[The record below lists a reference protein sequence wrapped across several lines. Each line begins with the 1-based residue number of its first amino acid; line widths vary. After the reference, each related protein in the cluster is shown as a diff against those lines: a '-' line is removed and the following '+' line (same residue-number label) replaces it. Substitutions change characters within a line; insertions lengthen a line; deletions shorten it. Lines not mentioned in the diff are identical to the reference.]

1 VNDIEIRAIFYDED
15 SRSKIREPF
24 IPLDN
29 TLGDPNWYEF
39 WPILDFLIRNDLKDD
54 VYYGFFSPK
63 FTEKTGHTPEAVI
76 SKVRENNSSEVF
88 LFSPAWCHLA
98 YFMNPWEQG
107 EIWHKGITLET
118 QTFLDYVNF
127 DLKLNTLVT
136 SRRTSVYSNYV
147 VAKKTY
153 WDKWK
158 DLAIKF
164 FFYANHPSGSLAR
177 LETSYG
183 DRKVPMKVFIQE
195 RIASIVLSNN
205 QFEVYVDNIT
215 SRITNIFEA
224 THENKDNLILC
235 DVIKDDIVRNGRSFG
250 KEMAYSEA
258 RKNVRLSKIN

>member
-1 VNDIEIRAIFYDED
+1 MNDIEIRAIFYDED

-88 LFSPAWCHLA
+88 LFSPEWCHLA

-107 EIWHKGITLET
+107 EFWHKGITLET
-118 QTFLDYVNF
+118 QKFLDYLNI
-127 DLKLNTLVT
+127 DLKLHRLLT
-136 SRRTSVYSNYV
+136 SRRTSVFSNYV
-147 VAKKTY
+147 VAKKAY
-153 WDKWK
+153 WDLWK

-164 FFYANHPSGSLAR
+164 FFYANHSSGSLVH

-183 DRKVPMKVFIQE
+183 FKKTPMKVFIQE
-195 RIASIVLSNN
+195 RLSSIILSTN
-205 QFEVYVDNIT
+205 QFEVYFDPTT
-215 SRITNIFEA
+215 SHISTMYEL
-224 THENKDNLILC
+224 TKENRDNLILC
-235 DVIKDDIVRNGRSFG
+235 DAIKDDIVRNGSSFG
-250 KEMAYSEA
+250 KEMAYNEA
-258 RKNVRLSKIN
+258 RKNVRFSKSN